1 MANQAIALGI
11 RAPQP
16 IDLGAATARF
26 GNVMSN
32 MAVADKQRNDM
43 ARANQL
49 RGLVASGVDIMT
61 PEGFNQVASLDPQA
75 AAALRKSAE
84 ETSAAKLKRE
94 TDIIIKHRNRGV
106 AVNDQGTWDMWVNG
120 LEADDAASA
129 AQFRAFMG
137 PTFDP
142 AKMDRI
148 LTTAEQYID
157 KNIATARTDVQL
169 DEQGNPAVVHSGG
182 LGPDRIIR
190 PKTYEYAD
198 TRGGTGGPLEP
209 APTESSVGGDRS
221 SRLSAD
227 LASPLLNVKSD
238 GDYQTALM
246 LIKRASPEAAA
257 QLKQIMPVFNPAMM
271 DDIRAAA
278 RAEFN
283 TVPQPQSIAGGAR
296 GGMGGPDEGMSGVPM
311 RASSTQ
317 SGMVSN
323 LGPEGLVETTPFRA
337 KNPMQAPAPG
347 VNIQP
352 LPRIAGQAAAEE
364 SGRQGVRVTTDP
376 LIKGKE
382 ERVVRVEKL
391 RGELPKAHAQTS
403 TLINSLTD
411 RINAIDEFLRNPYRN
426 TIVGSI
432 EGRIPKLF
440 QNERRSDAQAQW
452 DFITNNSVLDKL
464 IQDRQSTETGA
475 SPQGLVSDRDLG
487 VAASAANRLTQTG
500 SEAAQEDE
508 MKRLRS
514 ILYRTRESALR
525 GYTNT
530 YREVLDEDKRFRIAP
545 PSVSPAYTGP
555 RDTKRT
561 KSGAIVKNW

>member
-11 RAPQP
+11 RAPQGVN
-16 IDLGAATARF
+16 LGSAIQQNSALINMMVQQKAVDRQNALAAQKLEQ
-26 GNVMSN
+26 
-32 MAVADKQRNDM
+32 D
-43 ARANQL
+43 
-49 RGLVASGVDIMT
+49 
-61 PEGFNQVASLDPQA
+61 
-75 AAALRKSAE
+75 AALAGPAVKKATSEAQSARLKVIKDFMD
-84 ETSAAKLKRE
+84 TSAFG
-94 TDIIIKHRNRGV
+94 IGNSRN
-106 AVNDQGTWDMWVNG
+106 
-120 LEADDAASA
+120 ADDARRVGEILKSEFDDQTFHQAVDQTLASI
-129 AQFRAFMG
+129 
-137 PTFDP
+137 PKDP
-142 AKMDRI
+142 AAFPEWRI
-148 LTTAEQYID
+148 DALIRTMEASNQLEYLVPKVSTEAIIGEGGDVGVLTRGGMNAPTIKTPRTLVPAPQTQNAPVTSAEAERFIASYPEEARPAIRERVMRGD
-157 KNIATARTDVQL
+157 LGNIPM
-169 DEQGNPAVVHSGG
+169 GNPA
-182 LGPDRIIR
+182 P
-190 PKTYEYAD
+190 
-198 TRGGTGGPLEP
+198 
-209 APTESSVGGDRS
+209 
-221 SRLSAD
+221 
-227 LASPLLNVKSD
+227 
-238 GDYQTALM
+238 
-246 LIKRASPEAAA
+246 
-257 QLKQIMPVFNPAMM
+257 
-271 DDIRAAA
+271 AA
-278 RAEFN
+278 R
-283 TVPQPQSIAGGAR
+283 GR
-296 GGMGGPDEGMSGVPM
+296 GGMGGPDEGMPEMPM

-323 LGPEGLVETTPFRA
+323 LGPDDGYVEAAQPFRA

-403 TLINSLTD
+403 TLVNSLTD

-500 SEAAQEDE
+500 SEAAQEAE

-530 YREVLDEDKRFRIAP
+530 YREVLGEDPRFNLKS

-555 RDTKRT
+555 RDAKRT